1 MDSAVNG
8 MSEFL
13 IQHTWKSENTNA
25 VVGVVQAI
33 AGMAQKGQLPS
44 GFALRSID
52 VVPGDTRAYCRWQAP
67 SKAALANLLGQVNPP
82 TDHVVYELQTMA

>member
-1 MDSAVNG
+1 

-52 VVPGDTRAYCRWQAP
+52 VVAGDTRAFCRWQAP
-67 SKAALANLLGQVNPP
+67 SRKDLADLLDKVNPP
-82 TDHVVYELQTMA
+82 TDHAIYELQKMT

>member
-1 MDSAVNG
+1 MECAVNG

-25 VVGVVQAI
+25 VVGVVQNI

-44 GFALRSID
+44 GFSLRSID
-52 VVPGDTRAYCRWQAP
+52 VVPGDTRAYCRWRAP
-67 SKAALANLLGQVNPP
+67 SKEALSSLLGQVNPP
-82 TDHVVYELQTMA
+82 TDHVVYELQKLA

>member
-1 MDSAVNG
+1 

-13 IQHTWKSENTNA
+13 IQHTWKGENTNA

-52 VVPGDTRAYCRWQAP
+52 VVAGDTRAYCRWQAP
-67 SKAALANLLGQVNPP
+67 SKQALADLLGQVNPP
-82 TDHVVYELQTMA
+82 TDHVVYELQKMA